1 MKEELIQLFKNGN
14 KQAGD
19 DFYNANIKLV
29 YYAARVYKPKS
40 IDSDE
45 TFALVNQ
52 AFAKSMKAYDP
63 HKGTFATYF
72 MRSARGCIGNHC
84 RDLAYMIRTRRKDF
98 AETKQLVYCDSLN
111 EVYFKDDSTEIT
123 LQDRFGIEDDYS
135 QIIVEEILKDIEEV
149 DREIVTL
156 YYTKKF
162 LQKEIG
168 KMLGIR
174 QVQVSRSLTKSK
186 AMLKV
191 SLKEVS

>member
-1 MKEELIQLFKNGN
+1 M
-14 KQAGD
+14 
-19 DFYNANIKLV
+19 
-29 YYAARVYKPKS
+29 
-40 IDSDE
+40 
-45 TFALVNQ
+45 
-52 AFAKSMKAYDP
+52 
-63 HKGTFATYF
+63 
-72 MRSARGCIGNHC
+72 
-84 RDLAYMIRTRRKDF
+84 
-98 AETKQLVYCDSLN
+98 N